1 MYKFPIQPLL
11 CKRSSTVYVYVLCFG
26 QWVFVG
32 HGFSRG
38 DLTLHISRRM
48 KSLPFRLL
56 VFLETCLTG
65 NLIGDCQKSI
75 ERETNLFYLN
85 NFITIGKIHPVWDLH
100 ILEVWIASL
109 CKDGGY
115 LDTIVIYRCIK
126 VSKFQ

>member
-1 MYKFPIQPLL
+1 M
-11 CKRSSTVYVYVLCFG
+11 YVYVLGFG

-100 ILEVWIASL
+100 ILEV
-109 CKDGGY
+109 
-115 LDTIVIYRCIK
+115 
-126 VSKFQ
+126 